1 MVLVALGT
9 LLIAT
14 GGFEAYRL
22 PFAFD
27 SKEGLRIFKGRSPP
41 RMSRPINYFF
51 QSDRLLLLIF
61 GRERTS
67 VLTTRTPRNYRETSH
82 V

>member
-9 LLIAT
+9 LLIAI

-22 PFAFD
+22 LFAFD
-27 SKEGLRIFKGRSPP
+27 SKEGLRIFRGRSPP

-51 QSDRLLLLIF
+51 RVTDYSF
-61 GRERTS
+61 SSS
-67 VLTTRTPRNYRETSH
+67 VGSE
-82 V
+82 